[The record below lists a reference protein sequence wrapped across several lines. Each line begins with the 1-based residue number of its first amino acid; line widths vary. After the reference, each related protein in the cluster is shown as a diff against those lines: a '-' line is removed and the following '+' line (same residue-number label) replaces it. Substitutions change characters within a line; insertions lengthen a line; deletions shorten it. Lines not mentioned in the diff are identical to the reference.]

1 MILSGFTENGVY
13 MQSIVVYCVKIVYF
27 IPSVDI
33 VHRSSLV
40 FKYLSGKHDVHLFQ
54 HGVV

>member
-54 HGVV
+54 LGVV